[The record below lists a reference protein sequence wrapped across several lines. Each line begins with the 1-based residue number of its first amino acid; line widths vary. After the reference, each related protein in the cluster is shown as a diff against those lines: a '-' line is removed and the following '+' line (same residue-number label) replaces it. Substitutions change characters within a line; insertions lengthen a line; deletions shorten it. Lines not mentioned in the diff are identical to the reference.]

1 MAKVK
6 VENNM
11 VWVLLAAMRMYSAN
25 FLKFCYYMLF
35 PVLGQVLGIV
45 LIFGLAGLFVN
56 YLPDLIIKYDILKDM
71 STIVAAVII
80 IVIPGLLIFMKAF
93 WDYLVAYGALNS
105 IVEGFLSSGRVYDF
119 PAHNET
125 VTNRSFK
132 YIGLWLL
139 CSIFMLIAS
148 FPLFWV
154 VGAFAF
160 IYFILIFQIF
170 SFEPERSPIECF
182 KRSFEIIR
190 GNSVR
195 TLLILIV
202 LAVIT
207 LLFVQGMAVI
217 FDFVRLT
224 GVLTQLFENTLV
236 NYVPIDSINDFML
249 KFNSSFELITPEKVA
264 ESFVSQIVIFIV
276 CGFTLPLRSICWALW
291 YKGLTGNMPIQKNGK
306 RISKKKQLDP
316 EIIDRATRK
325 YKD

>member
-11 VWVLLAAMRMYSAN
+11 VWVILAAIRMYSAN

-35 PVLGQVLGIV
+35 PVLGQVLGLALV
-45 LIFGLAGLFVN
+45 FGLASLFTY
-56 YLPDLIIKYDILKDM
+56 YLPELILKYDVLKDM
-71 STIVAAVII
+71 STIVLAVVII
-80 IVIPGLLIFMKAF
+80 TIPGLLIFMKAF
-93 WDYLVAYGALNS
+93 WDYLVAYGAINS
-105 IVEGFLSSGRVYDF
+105 IVEGFLSSGKIYDF

-125 VTNRSFK
+125 ITTRSFQ

-139 CSIFMLIAS
+139 YTIFLTLAS

-154 VGAFAF
+154 VGTFAF
-160 IYFILIFQIF
+160 IYFILIFQVF
-170 SFEPERSPIECF
+170 SYEPDTSPAGCF

-190 GNSVR
+190 GNGVR

-202 LAVIT
+202 ISCVT
-207 LLFVQGMAVI
+207 MLFVQGVSVI
-217 FDFVRLT
+217 FDFIKLT
-224 GVLTQLFENTLV
+224 GVLTQFFENTLV
-236 NYVPIDSINDFML
+236 NYIPIDGINDFML
-249 KFNSSFELITPEKVA
+249 RFNSSFELITPTKVA
-264 ESFVSQIVIFIV
+264 NGFVMQIVTFIV

-291 YKGLTGNMPIQKNGK
+291 YKGLTGNMPVQKSGK
-306 RISKKKQLDP
+306 KAYKKKQLDP